1 MIFDVSDHLPNFM
14 LFNIDVPSI
23 KDRPYIRL
31 FTEKRKKL
39 FLDNL
44 VNEPSLINQNDL
56 DEVNN
61 SYDIFST
68 NYLNLFN
75 KYFPYVRQS
84 RTSYNDK
91 PYITSGIKVSI
102 KTRNKLYNKYLN
114 NQNETN
120 KSIWRKFRNKSD
132 LKKCITTNF

>member
-1 MIFDVSDHLPNFM
+1 M

-84 RTSYNDK
+84 RTSYNNK

-102 KTRNKLYNKYLN
+102 KLEISY
-114 NQNETN
+114 
-120 KSIWRKFRNKSD
+120 I
-132 LKKCITTNF
+132 KCI